1 MGAKVVN
8 DGTSIK
14 PQRRTKRRLSENEI
28 TAELEKNSPSV
39 ENVKIPQEPP
49 AKRQKP
55 TTKEKDSA
63 TNTLQTVSDGLTST
77 PPLNN
82 AEKENSDLRADDKTT
97 ELETLKRVPR
107 NVKEMTEPIIKSDD
121 NRIKEDSSKMTSKEV
136 IPTVTSNDLS
146 KVSLTEKSGNANPV
160 NLENTS
166 AIPKPTFINDKGTE
180 KESSIIP
187 GMNMGQKKESE
198 NPLVNGT
205 NDVDLKTE
213 SNENKVSPNKLPTYT
228 TMIKSAL
235 EEMNVIG
242 GEGCS
247 KLEILLYIL
256 RKFRP
261 KGNINAITTKLI
273 KVLEVGTK
281 RGDFLSSI
289 SCPRVL
295 KKIPEV
301 KKEIIETVKKK
312 EKPEKTKEKEKVK
325 VKKIKT
331 KKKKS

>member
-14 PQRRTKRRLSENEI
+14 PERRTKRRLSENEI

-49 AKRQKP
+49 AKRQRP

-63 TNTLQTVSDGLTST
+63 TNTLQTVSDALTST
-77 PPLNN
+77 PPSSQSNN
-82 AEKENSDLRADDKTT
+82 AEKENSELRADNKIT
-97 ELETLKRVPR
+97 ELEILKRVPR

-121 NRIKEDSSKMTSKEV
+121 NRIKEDSSKMKSKEA

-146 KVSLTEKSGNANPV
+146 KVSLKEKSGNANQV

-166 AIPKPTFINDKGTE
+166 AIRKPTFINDKRTE

-187 GMNMGQKKESE
+187 GMNNGQKKESE
-198 NPLVNGT
+198 NALVNGT

-289 SCPRVL
+289 SCP
-295 KKIPEV
+295 
-301 KKEIIETVKKK
+301 
-312 EKPEKTKEKEKVK
+312 
-325 VKKIKT
+325 
-331 KKKKS
+331 